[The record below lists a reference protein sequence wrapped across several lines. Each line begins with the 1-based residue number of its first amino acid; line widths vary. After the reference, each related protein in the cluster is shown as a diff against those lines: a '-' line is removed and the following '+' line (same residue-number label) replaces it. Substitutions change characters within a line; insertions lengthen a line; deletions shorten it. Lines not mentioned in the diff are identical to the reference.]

1 MMKKILTCLALSLL
15 FCIPTHSQ
23 TDQTLDW
30 FTYIGGPSFYQTFS
44 GFEKKEGVAF
54 GADNEVYIAG
64 RESNEE
70 LLFGSGINQDSVS
83 GGVDAFLIRFS
94 DDGQFAWSN
103 YFGGPQDDLFETM
116 CSANGKIIIS
126 GTTLSDEGI
135 VFGDAHQI
143 ERAGEEDLFLAAFNP
158 DGTLEWSTYFGG
170 LAAESSAVIKSSPDG
185 SIILAGRTLSSN
197 LSTSGAF
204 DETFDPSLGANSF
217 LAKFSGDGSLLW
229 CTYLPANTDV
239 EAVGALVDSE
249 ESISTDG
256 NGNIY
261 IAIDTDSEEGL
272 ATQGAYQTSGSGNSI
287 VLAKFSPNGNL
298 VWSTYVSGSWDEYQ
312 SIITADPDGNVYL
325 SGVTGSYWGIATEGA
340 HQGGNESVG
349 NYSGFL
355 MKFSPDGERLWGTF
369 YGGTWSPAADYIE
382 WIEGGVLL
390 NYRSSAYDDS
400 FNSNPFQ
407 FELNGSS
414 DVFITKFSSE
424 GQAIWITA
432 FGGENVDSAGGIAVN
447 GNNFAVCGS
456 TRSEEFYGDENS
468 WQEDMNGGSD
478 LYLAQFED
486 NMSSGPP
493 DCANPF
499 PAVENS
505 SINTTFAGTSYL
517 LEWEAVPYQIGC
529 QVDLRFANGN
539 PLLKILVG
547 DVQSYFLSGSV
558 LEYGTDYAWR
568 VRCGCSQSPIVA
580 GPWSAWQPF
589 TTPDAA
595 GLVAYPNPTEGFSQV
610 TFSVK
615 EPQYTTLEVLDMNG
629 RIIERLFAGNTS
641 PDAEYRFDFDGSGL
655 PNGVYL
661 YRLTTEKE
669 VVNEKVIIAR

>member
-1 MMKKILTCLALSLL
+1 MMKKILSCLALSSL
-15 FCIPTHSQ
+15 FCFPAHSQ

-54 GADNEVYIAG
+54 GAESEVYIAG

-70 LLFGSGINQDSVS
+70 LLFGSGIHQDSVS
-83 GGVDAFLIRFS
+83 GGVDAFLLRFS

-103 YFGGPQDDLFETM
+103 YFGGPADDLFETI
-116 CSANGKIIIS
+116 CTTNDKTVIG

-135 VFGDAHQI
+135 AFGDAHQI
-143 ERAGEEDLFLAAFNP
+143 ERAGGEDIFLAAFNP

-170 LAAESSAVIKSSPDG
+170 PAAESSAVIKSSPDG
-185 SIILAGRTLSSN
+185 SIILAGRTFSTSLA
-197 LSTSGAF
+197 TSGAL

-229 CTYLPANTDV
+229 CTYLPANTDFV
-239 EAVGALVDSE
+239 VNALVDSE
-249 ESISTDG
+249 ESISTDAS
-256 NGNIY
+256 GNIY
-261 IAIDTDSEEGL
+261 LAIDTDTNEGL
-272 ATQGAYQTSGSGNSI
+272 ATPGAYQTSSDGESI
-287 VLAKFSPNGNL
+287 VLAKFSPDGDL
-298 VWSTYVSGSWDEYQ
+298 VWSTYVSGDGDEYQ
-312 SIITADPDGNVYL
+312 GIIAADPDGNVYL
-325 SGVTGSYWGIATEGA
+325 SGVTNSFFTGISTPGA
-340 HQGGNESVG
+340 HQAGNESVG
-349 NYSGFL
+349 NHSGFL

-369 YGGTWSPAADYIE
+369 YGGTWGPAANYIE

-390 NYRSSAYDDS
+390 NYHSGYYDDS
-400 FNSNPFQ
+400 FNDNPFQ
-407 FELNGSS
+407 FELNGAF
-414 DVFITKFSSE
+414 DAFITKFSDQGE
-424 GQAIWITA
+424 AIWATA
-432 FGGENVDSAGGIAVN
+432 FGGDGMDFSGGIAVN

-456 TRSEEFYGDENS
+456 TRSEEFYGNENS

-493 DCANPF
+493 ECANPF

-505 SINTTFAGTSYL
+505 SINTTFAGTIYL
-517 LEWEAVPYQIGC
+517 LEWDAVPYQIGC
-529 QVDLRFANGN
+529 QIDLRLINGN
-539 PLLKILVG
+539 TVLNVIVG

-568 VRCGCSQSPIVA
+568 VRCGCSQSPVVA

-589 TTPDAA
+589 TTPDGA
-595 GLVAYPNPTEGFSQV
+595 GLVTYPNPTEGFSQV
-610 TFSVK
+610 NFMVQ
-615 EPQYTTLEVLDMNG
+615 EGQNATLEVIDMNG
-629 RIIERLFAGNTS
+629 RVIERLFAGNANA
-641 PDAEYRFDFDGSGL
+641 DIEYRFDFDGSAL

-661 YRLTTEKE
+661 YRLTTDTEVATEKLL
-669 VVNEKVIIAR
+669 IAR